1 MKFYCR
7 LLEEKDNLNTLY
19 DIYSEPKTAYYVVED
34 EEGNIVSGL
43 GVYKIEGNVNRCEL
57 KDYFIIDSFCDAEA
71 IKDLVNTCITF
82 SKKYYNSIC
91 IKVTDDDLI
100 LMNVLINKKFKLLN
114 EEIDSLELLEN
125 QKLYLLKYKT
135 VGWVSEAFDK
145 FIGGIIVF
153 VLLLGL
159 GMLVSLFLPDKCVEQ
174 LDGEGLM
181 ALGGFVFIVL
191 PCLIYALIR
200 MVFERKDKKK

>member
-1 MKFYCR
+1 MSAEENFLLNKRGMKR
-7 LLEEKDNLNTLY
+7 LVFVSILVICNSIGKAEHRFFPANSIRCLNAMIFNY
-19 DIYSEPKTAYYVVED
+19 AED

-125 QKLYLLKYKT
+125 QKLYLLKYKIIL
-135 VGWVSEAFDK
+135 DK
-145 FIGGIIVF
+145 RIIA
-153 VLLLGL
+153 VL
-159 GMLVSLFLPDKCVEQ
+159 
-174 LDGEGLM
+174 
-181 ALGGFVFIVL
+181 
-191 PCLIYALIR
+191 
-200 MVFERKDKKK
+200 

>member
-1 MKFYCR
+1 MNYFVR
-7 LLEEKDNLNTLY
+7 PIVEKDNLNNLLDDY
-19 DIYSEPKTAYYVVED
+19 FEPKNSYYVAED
-34 EEGNIVSGL
+34 KEGNIVAGL
-43 GVYKIEGNVNRCEL
+43 GVHKIDGNENTCEL
-57 KDYFIIDSFCDAEA
+57 KDFFVVDSFSDSKA
-71 IKDLVNTCITF
+71 IKDLINMCITF

-91 IKVTDDDLI
+91 IKVTDDDII

-135 VGWVSEAFDK
+135 VGWVSEVFDE

-159 GMLVSLFLPDKCVEQ
+159 GMLVSLFLPEKCVEQ